1 MESMDRYLTCIYIV
15 SACFWCFKHQCSIIF
30 NLLNLLTQWNTT
42 TTILQGEATQ
52 LLTWSSDFPSGPLC
66 DKSLPEKP
74 AVHRTFCK
82 SFRFTWLFGRFQT
95 SQTTVFVWIG
105 DLPTWSSTVPPKHHF
120 SLWKSDEDP
129 KFLNQNQTMNTL
141 QVDFL
146 DGYPRNPPVN
156 SHGNGKLGLLKM
168 YSLLLRGIFHCY
180 VSLPECKV
188 YRHSFSWI
196 ILTFF
201 QRTQQTGRQPGR
213 GADGGGLF
221 QNAKRGRKGC
231 WVFSDALL
239 KGRRWKNNINK
250 CVWTCMTA
258 SNLHTLGFRIMS
270 VSWGIIHTAPI
281 LSHIDAVKSGMTLET
296 YGT

>member
-1 MESMDRYLTCIYIV
+1 MEPRFWMFLDVWTFVGLYRLADQKNIWSGNALKKWMYPQKMESMDRYLTCIYIV

-168 YSLLLRGIFHCY
+168 YSLLLRGFP
-180 VSLPECKV
+180 LPIC
-188 YRHSFSWI
+188 
-196 ILTFF
+196 
-201 QRTQQTGRQPGR
+201 
-213 GADGGGLF
+213 
-221 QNAKRGRKGC
+221 
-231 WVFSDALL
+231 
-239 KGRRWKNNINK
+239 
-250 CVWTCMTA
+250 
-258 SNLHTLGFRIMS
+258 
-270 VSWGIIHTAPI
+270 
-281 LSHIDAVKSGMTLET
+281 
-296 YGT
+296 